1 MDEEGKNFDDIKAP
15 IGKSLLGP
23 ALSCFLSHFGQFTN
37 SYLGF
42 IVNEILAKS

>member
-23 ALSCFLSHFGQFTN
+23 ALSCFLSHFGQFDH
-37 SYLGF
+37 F
-42 IVNEILAKS
+42 VPC